1 MTTKRHLVMLAFM
14 VLALCLSFTT
24 GSVVTSAGCDPSD
37 CDPSDCATACQVMS
51 AEECAKVCPPECIV
65 LCDEPC
71 AGAKQASADC
81 APGCDLSA
89 CAMGSQASGTLTGID
104 PAGILSF
111 NLASGQ
117 STDIMK

>member
-14 VLALCLSFTT
+14 VLALGLSFTT
-24 GSVVTSAGCDPSD
+24 GSVVTSAGCDPAD
-37 CDPSDCATACQVMS
+37 CDPSDCAAVCQVMS

-71 AGAKQASADC
+71 AGAKQASAVC
-81 APGCDLSA
+81 APGGSISVCS
-89 CAMGSQASGTLTGID
+89 MGSKASGTLAAID
-104 PAGILSF
+104 PAGLLSF
-111 NLASGQ
+111 SLAAGQ